1 MVGMIGTPNLGR
13 IRAKRHGAPP
23 KPNPE
28 RDAAIEQA
36 KRTDMHQLADR
47 YIELRRKATNEWE
60 GPCPKCGG
68 SDRFVVDAN
77 GWFCRQCKVYD
88 AAHGWYGPIDFVMW
102 MHNMSFLEAVA
113 FLTGAQMTTPI
124 TRTQPAP
131 REPGQAEPQ
140 PQQWRDDAAREADA
154 AHLRLMAG
162 EEGEAHRQYLRT
174 RGLHPDTWAAFKF
187 GAGAGYYSLTQQPE
201 PAIVMPWYRKGETV
215 ALRYRFIDPPMVQ
228 TANEL
233 KFNKMLSKSGSRFG
247 GLLFGGQALLGAG
260 ERFRTLVICEG
271 EMNAAS
277 IWQVAHTTNLDVLSV
292 GSESTTITDKMI
304 EYAAQYRVR
313 IVWMDKQEV
322 AQRVG
327 ARFTA
332 LAVRSPTIGEREYDA
347 NALLMAGNLGG
358 FLTMLRARACATNE
372 EKMRLYFDLV
382 EGALAGG
389 LDPATAGVAVQ
400 IAERIGVATTLAP
413 CEDGLWR
420 VG

>member
-1 MVGMIGTPNLGR
+1 MVGMISTSTLGR
-13 IRAKRHGAPP
+13 VRAKRNGAPT
-23 KPNPE
+23 PNPE
-28 RDAAIEQA
+28 REAAIEQA

-47 YIELRRKATNEWE
+47 YIELRRKAAQEWE
-60 GPCPKCGG
+60 GPCPKCQGH
-68 SDRFVVDAN
+68 DRFVVDAN
-77 GWFCRQCKVYD
+77 GWFCRQCKPFD
-88 AAHGWYGPIDFVMW
+88 KDHGWYGPIDFVMW
-102 MHNMSFLEAVA
+102 MHGFGFLEAVA

-124 TRTQPAP
+124 TRTQPAV
-131 REPGQAEPQ
+131 REPQVTPQ
-140 PQQWRDDAAREADA
+140 PQQWRDEAGREADI

-162 EEGEAHRQYLRT
+162 EEGEAHRAYLAK

-201 PAIVMPWYRKGETV
+201 PAIVMPWFRQGETV
-215 ALRYRFIDPPMVQ
+215 ALRYRFIDPPIVDRPD
-228 TANEL
+228 EL

-277 IWQVAHTTNLDVLSV
+277 IWQVAHETNLDVLSV

-313 IVWMDKQEV
+313 IVWMDKPEV
-322 AQRVG
+322 AQRVAG
-327 ARFTA
+327 RFGA
-332 LAVRSPTIGEREYDA
+332 LAVRSPTLGEREYDA
-347 NALLMAGNLGG
+347 NALLLAGKLGG
-358 FLTMLRARACATNE
+358 FLTTVRARACATDE
-372 EKMRLYFDLV
+372 DKQRLYFDLV

-389 LDPATAGVAVQ
+389 LDQATATVAMQ
-400 IAERIGVATTLAP
+400 IAARLGVATTLAP
-413 CEDGLWR
+413 GEDGLWR